1 MISFSNAEWVTDGG
15 DRIVHP
21 TSLELPSRGLTAII
35 GPNGAGKTSL
45 LRMAAGIVRPSAG
58 EVTFQG
64 RALGSIPARERA
76 QQIALMEQQPATQL
90 DLSVR
95 DVVELG
101 RIPFRSSWSFGQAAD
116 DRTIVESVMQRVS
129 VDTLADRR
137 WLTLSGGERQR
148 VQLARALAQQPSFL
162 LLDEPINHL
171 DIAHQIA
178 FLELVQ
184 SLDICTTAVMHDLD
198 LVAAFCDYV
207 VVVADGRVIAHGD
220 IDSTLTEELIR
231 DVFNVTV
238 SVSNTD
244 RRRVTWHFDH

>member
-1 MISFSNAEWVTDGG
+1 M
-15 DRIVHP
+15 
-21 TSLELPSRGLTAII
+21 
-35 GPNGAGKTSL
+35 
-45 LRMAAGIVRPSAG
+45 
-58 EVTFQG
+58 
-64 RALGSIPARERA
+64 
-76 QQIALMEQQPATQL
+76 
-90 DLSVR
+90 
-95 DVVELG
+95 
-101 RIPFRSSWSFGQAAD
+101 
-116 DRTIVESVMQRVS
+116 IVESVMQRVS

-148 VQLARALAQQPSFL
+148 VQLARALAQQPSLL

-207 VVVADGRVIAHGD
+207 VVVADGRVVVHGD

-231 DVFNVTV
+231 DVFNVKV